1 MRQLEKEAKRLAF
14 EEKKRELTAMKQSIQ
29 EKQRQELMLKEIEQK
44 ELAEKAK
51 RAPRIG
57 FSDLDPYAL
66 PDPLP
71 SRPAPAIPKEKAS
84 SKESPPPPPAPKK
97 LDFDEILGG
106 LPSAGLRQRGNQNS
120 LLERARLLNPLKK
133 PGGETD
139 VDQPPP
145 QPPRPPAP
153 DPADVAEAEQAKKIE
168 ALRQRQDRDR
178 EVALRL
184 RAETEAQKRDLMM
197 RQIFGEF

>member
-14 EEKKRELTAMKQSIQ
+14 EEKKRELAQLKQSIQ

-57 FSDLDPYAL
+57 FSELDPYAL

-71 SRPAPAIPKEKAS
+71 SRPSPAMPTEVKEK
-84 SKESPPPPPAPKK
+84 PPPRK
-97 LDFDEILGG
+97 LDFDEILSG
-106 LPSAGLRQRGNQNS
+106 LPSTGLRQRSNQS
-120 LLERARLLNPLKK
+120 ALLERARLLNPLSK
-133 PGGETD
+133 PGGTTD

-145 QPPRPPAP
+145 PPPRPPAP
-153 DPADVAEAEQAKKIE
+153 DPADVAEAEQAQRIK
-168 ALRQRQDRDR
+168 ALKERQDRDR
-178 EVALRL
+178 EVAARV

-197 RQIFGEF
+197 KQIFGDF